1 MKKTVARVLLAIML
15 VPLSGCKL
23 NYAVLGYVKEYEVD
37 TSIHSLD
44 IRINSAELIIKEAD
58 EFSVESNLKYLT
70 VEENGGILE
79 IIEMKK
85 AGKIYDDAVLT
96 VFIPANTNFKRINL
110 EVGACAATI
119 APLSA
124 DVINIHHGAG
134 DVYFDSLTANDYAN
148 IDGGAGEIVINY
160 GILNNLDLEMGV
172 GKIDLKASLLGECAL
187 DFGVG
192 KSNIRLIGDKSD
204 YSLELEKGLG
214 DIRVDG
220 KDFMYY
226 ESNVRGRN
234 RIGISG
240 GVGDINIMFI
250 DENS

>member
-1 MKKTVARVLLAIML
+1 M
-15 VPLSGCKL
+15 
-23 NYAVLGYVKEYEVD
+23 
-37 TSIHSLD
+37 
-44 IRINSAELIIKEAD
+44 
-58 EFSVESNLKYLT
+58 
-70 VEENGGILE
+70 
-79 IIEMKK
+79 
-85 AGKIYDDAVLT
+85 
-96 VFIPANTNFKRINL
+96 
-110 EVGACAATI
+110 
-119 APLSA
+119 SA
-124 DVINIHHGAG
+124 DIINIQHGAG
-134 DVYFDSLTANDYAN
+134 DVYFDSLTVNDYAN

-172 GKIDLKASLLGECAL
+172 GKIDLKASLLGECEL